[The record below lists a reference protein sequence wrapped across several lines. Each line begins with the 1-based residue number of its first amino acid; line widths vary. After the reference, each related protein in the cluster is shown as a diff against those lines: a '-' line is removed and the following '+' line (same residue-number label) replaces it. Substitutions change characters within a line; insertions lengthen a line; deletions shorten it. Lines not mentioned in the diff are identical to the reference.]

1 MMKVMD
7 VSTLPSEALARDYW
21 ELLKP
26 RVMSLVIFTGGIV
39 MILSPTLQRVH
50 PFLLFVALLCLAVG
64 AGAAAVF
71 NMVGDADIDAL
82 MDRTRG
88 RPLPSGRVESDKA
101 LVFGIL
107 LAFFSVGIM
116 GISINIKAS
125 ALLAFTIFF
134 YSVVYTLGLKRRT
147 PQNIVIGGAS
157 GALPPLIGWVS
168 ASGDC
173 LASLPWILFLIIFL
187 WTPPHFWA
195 LALYRPKEYA
205 QANIPMM
212 PCVVGER
219 RTIKQIGVYTGLLL
233 IISFLPWLTGSLG
246 LFYGVSAIVL
256 GVYFA
261 SSVGLLFV
269 KGGKA
274 HGGILF
280 RDSIVYLFF
289 LFLSMAIDRGLF

>member
-7 VSTLPSEALARDYW
+7 VSSLPSEALARDYW

-26 RVMSLVIFTGGIV
+26 RVMSLVIFTGGIGMV
-39 MILSPTLQRVH
+39 LSPTLQRVH

-82 MDRTRG
+82 MDRTRQ

-107 LAFFSVGIM
+107 LAFFSVGVM

-168 ASGDC
+168 ASGDF
-173 LASLPWILFLIIFL
+173 LAPLPWILFLIIFL

-205 QANIPMM
+205 QAKIPMM

-219 RTIKQIGVYTGLLL
+219 RTIKQIGIYTFLLL
-233 IISFLPWLTGSLG
+233 VISFLPWLTRSLG
-246 LFYGVSAIVL
+246 FFYGVSAIVL
-256 GVYFA
+256 GGYFA
-261 SSVGLLFV
+261 LSVGFLFV

-280 RDSIVYLFF
+280 RDSILYLFL

>member
-1 MMKVMD
+1 
-7 VSTLPSEALARDYW
+7 
-21 ELLKP
+21 
-26 RVMSLVIFTGGIV
+26 
-39 MILSPTLQRVH
+39 
-50 PFLLFVALLCLAVG
+50 
-64 AGAAAVF
+64 
-71 NMVGDADIDAL
+71 
-82 MDRTRG
+82 
-88 RPLPSGRVESDKA
+88 
-101 LVFGIL
+101 
-107 LAFFSVGIM
+107 
-116 GISINIKAS
+116 
-125 ALLAFTIFF
+125 
-134 YSVVYTLGLKRRT
+134 
-147 PQNIVIGGAS
+147 
-157 GALPPLIGWVS
+157 
-168 ASGDC
+168 
-173 LASLPWILFLIIFL
+173 L

-256 GVYFA
+256 GGYF
-261 SSVGLLFV
+261 SLSVGLLFV